1 MKKKEKYQKKKKVG
15 REMFDIGKLII
26 VGGFWRMNKIGGLYP
41 NLSTTTLIL
50 NAWWTMRIYLG
61 WFVFFKNGRKK
72 KNRKSQKKKKTEKP
86 RNFQIGP
93 TLLFD
98 RTQIVQ
104 ILINPHIY
112 LVDLI

>member
-50 NAWWTMRIYLG
+50 NA
-61 WFVFFKNGRKK
+61 
-72 KNRKSQKKKKTEKP
+72 
-86 RNFQIGP
+86 
-93 TLLFD
+93 
-98 RTQIVQ
+98 
-104 ILINPHIY
+104 
-112 LVDLI
+112 